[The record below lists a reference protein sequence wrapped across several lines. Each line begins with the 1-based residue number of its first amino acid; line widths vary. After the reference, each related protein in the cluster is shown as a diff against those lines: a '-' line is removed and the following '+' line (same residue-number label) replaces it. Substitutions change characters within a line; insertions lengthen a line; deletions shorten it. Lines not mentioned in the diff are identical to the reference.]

1 MTLSHISSLNWVALH
16 DFVLHIS
23 KLAAN
28 HKNHNNMGQI
38 IIPTD
43 RKINGP
49 WILDLK
55 SLEELNEVLLTIEE
69 KLEQASEVLL
79 TKTAE
84 SYLEEYKD
92 RHENIDLESAKL
104 KVKNINYKFNSS
116 EKFALI
122 ITKQGNK
129 IKDDNLL
136 SILKGNEINEYNPT
150 ELKIHIRKGPCEFTL
165 EVTTN
170 YQGEL
175 ETRIKSVD
183 DDIFNDI
190 NYEINKWIENHKP
203 TLIMQK
209 WSGWFPF
216 AAFPIIMMLV
226 FATPLFIKNDKDA
239 YKTQLE
245 QKANFL
251 LKDGLTPVETTKAIE
266 IILQHESDY
275 VPETFKQDNKINEI
289 LGTVWIITI
298 LGLIILMIKPNTV
311 IGLGKSRWKIK
322 FYKRWIYFVL
332 VFIPLSI
339 ILPILRS
346 KLI

>member
-1 MTLSHISSLNWVALH
+1 
-16 DFVLHIS
+16 
-23 KLAAN
+23 
-28 HKNHNNMGQI
+28 MGQI

-55 SLEELNEVLLTIEE
+55 SLEELSDILVMIEE
-69 KLEQASEVLL
+69 KLEQAFETLL

-84 SYLEEYKD
+84 SNLEEYKN
-92 RHENIDLESAKL
+92 RYENIDLEGVKL
-104 KVKNINYKFNSS
+104 KVKKLNYKFDSS

-129 IKDDNLL
+129 IKDENLL
-136 SILKGNEINEYNPT
+136 SLLKGAEIKEYNPT

-175 ETRIKSVD
+175 ETRIKAVD

-209 WSGWFPF
+209 WSSWFPF
-216 AAFPIIMMLV
+216 AAFPLFMMLL
-226 FATPLFIKNDKDA
+226 FATPLFIKSDKDA

-245 QKANFL
+245 QKANL
-251 LKDGLTPVETTKAIE
+251 ILKDGLTPIETTKAIE

-275 VPETFKQDNKINEI
+275 VPETFKQDNKINQT
-289 LGTVWIITI
+289 LGIVWILTI
-298 LGLIILMIKPNTV
+298 IGLIILIIKPNTT
-311 IGLGKSRWKIK
+311 IGLGKSKWKVG
-322 FYKRWIYFVL
+322 FYRKWIYFVL
-332 VFIPLSI
+332 IFIPLSI
-339 ILPILRS
+339 LLPILLS